1 MPPHLNTRHRMAP
14 CVQTATGIRE
24 YVKKVLKRREILLD
38 REPREADE
46 AAARRTTEESAPRR
60 PSSGH
65 ASSRSPSQPSSRRS
79 TPRRASGKS
88 ESSESRKRS
97 ALISARPSG
106 VDWVYIGV
114 DNEYPRAVGFVARK
128 DSGVGSLS
136 DLSGKTIGFFR
147 GSTSH
152 YAVLTVLKR
161 QGIATS
167 QVKLLQLE
175 PAQQV
180 AARIYHVEPIG
191 SEQLLVDL
199 HEDALAL
206 GVAD

>member
-1 MPPHLNTRHRMAP
+1 MPPHLNTRHHVAP
-14 CVQTATGIRE
+14 CVQTVTGIRE

-152 YAVLTVLKR
+152 YVVLTVLKR

-191 SEQLLVDL
+191 SEQLLDL
-199 HEDALAL
+199 REDALAL